1 MAIYVSVCEIVCV
14 FQLNYL
20 ALPKRCFCIYTYG
33 NFCQIPAFWLSEPCR
48 VSPRGPAELCVCPC
62 SSSAAGF
69 DVRPEPPPSPPS
81 SSLSHI
87 MHALSYACKIACMLC
102 TCCHTYR
109 YLYQADIYICMC
121 WCLCCHICWVQWMYS
136 ICTLPRVTLT

>member
-69 DVRPEPPPSPPS
+69 DVRPEPPPSLPLH
-81 SSLSHI
+81 LSHT
-87 MHALSYACKIACMLC
+87 SCMLC
-102 TCCHTYR
+102 HMHAKLPACCVPVVTHT
-109 YLYQADIYICMC
+109 DIYIRQISTSVCVGVC
-121 WCLCCHICWVQWMYS
+121 VVIFVGYS
-136 ICTLPRVTLT
+136 GCTVYAPFPVSH